1 MYINIWI
8 MFPLHCANN
17 SFLPISTSETLENI
31 CLRCTIMIF
40 QPQRANFEWKNYQAK
55 VLNQVLVAFL

>member
-8 MFPLHCANN
+8 IFPLHCINN
-17 SFLPISTSETLENI
+17 GLLPIGTSKTLDNI
-31 CLRCTIMIF
+31 CQRCTIMIF